1 MWQQAKKKSYC
12 EEKDPN
18 KHHPLIQCAELILP
32 WLTPEELACISLTC
46 KTLSQFSKNITLQR
60 SSDASRSLE
69 NLPIPFHNPVDHR
82 PYAFFHYTSSQILHS
97 QSPQRQS
104 WGSSRFAAS
113 LWPVRESVSVCDCD
127 CDCEGCEQGGASG
140 CGLLGL
146 DKLEMGI
153 MSECGPSCE
162 CGLDCRNR
170 LTQRGLSVKLK
181 ILRDERKG
189 WGLYADQLIR
199 RGQFVCEYAGI
210 CFLSPINVI
219 HCVIAAINLYSWQ
232 SWILLM
238 WHFSEDIGVILSHL
252 IDNIGLS

>member
-1 MWQQAKKKSYC
+1 M
-12 EEKDPN
+12 
-18 KHHPLIQCAELILP
+18 
-32 WLTPEELACISLTC
+32 
-46 KTLSQFSKNITLQR
+46 
-60 SSDASRSLE
+60 
-69 NLPIPFHNPVDHR
+69 
-82 PYAFFHYTSSQILHS
+82 
-97 QSPQRQS
+97 
-104 WGSSRFAAS
+104 
-113 LWPVRESVSVCDCD
+113 CDCD

-238 WHFSEDIGVILSHL
+238 
-252 IDNIGLS
+252 